1 MRKIIPVI
9 GAGAL
14 LAAIA
19 LSIPAAASAGGTWSP
34 CHTRLCWEWPKDPC
48 QSRCCGGTSI
58 QVHNDAT
65 VVNNVTA
72 VSNTGGNEIKKSL
85 KWNSID
91 AGDASTVVT
100 IENNVNTNVITV
112 H

>member
-1 MRKIIPVI
+1 MS
-9 GAGAL
+9 AGAL

-19 LSIPAAASAGGTWSP
+19 LSIPAGASAGEWSP
-34 CHTRLCWEWPKDPC
+34 CHR
-48 QSRCCGGTSI
+48 RFCCGGTTI
-58 QVHNDAT
+58 RMNNDAT

-91 AGDASTVVT
+91 TGDASVVVT
-100 IENNVNTNVITV
+100 IENNVNTNFVSV
-112 H
+112 N